1 MSSSSSKQ
9 STAQTDNR
17 RVLGQGA
24 VSAENSNVTLYN
36 QTLDGDVVNRAFDF
50 GADALNFGT
59 DALNFGNQTVTR
71 AMNFGA
77 DALSFANAAS
87 NRAAQTSANAV
98 ADALGFAESANV
110 RSQQLAYNTV
120 TDALASNES
129 AFGKA
134 LTTVNTATGRAL
146 DTFTATNE
154 LVKDAYADAKGR
166 GALTDQILM
175 GAIAAMALVAFFA
188 VKK

>member
-9 STAQTDNR
+9 TTNQLDNR

-24 VSAENSNVTLYN
+24 VSAENSNVTMIN
-36 QTLDGDVVNRAFDF
+36 TTLDGEVVNMAFNAVNQASRDAFDF
-50 GADALNFGT
+50 GADALDFGNNALSFGNQSLT
-59 DALNFGNQTVTR
+59 KALNFG
-71 AMNFGA
+71 G
-77 DALSFANAAS
+77 DALA
-87 NRAAQTSANAV
+87 
-98 ADALGFAESANV
+98 FAESSNV
-110 RSQQLAYNTV
+110 RAQQLAYNTV

-175 GAIAAMALVAFFA
+175 GAIAAMALVAFYA